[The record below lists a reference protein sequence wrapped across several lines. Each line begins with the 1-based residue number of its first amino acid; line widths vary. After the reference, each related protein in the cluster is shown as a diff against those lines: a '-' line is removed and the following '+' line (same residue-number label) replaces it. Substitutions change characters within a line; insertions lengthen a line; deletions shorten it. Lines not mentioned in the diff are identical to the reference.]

1 MKISISSTTSLRI
14 QASIV
19 ASLIPMDIFSVIDR
33 LAPLIYLPYI
43 FFWPLSYSDLI
54 KNGDDK

>member
-1 MKISISSTTSLRI
+1 MKISISSKTSPII

-43 FFWPLSYSDLI
+43 FFWTLSYSDLI
-54 KNGDDK
+54 KNKDDK